1 MRILF
6 LTAHL
11 PYPPFSGGRRR
22 EFELISRLSKRFE
35 IDLCSVTKTWE
46 TDRRYVDIMRS
57 YCSSVNLFK
66 AGLSDMEQYENYSP
80 QMRKHMSQ
88 EASSHIHRSLAND
101 DVDVVHV
108 EGYYLMQLLPL
119 ETQHPILLVEHNIEY
134 MLNLQRMML
143 ATSFQEISRCW
154 YEYVYTLKWERI
166 YWKRAAICVTLTPE
180 DKNAMKKL
188 ESYIHVKMIPD
199 GVDHLDTN
207 GASETS
213 KSISKKKLEGARG
226 SCILLVGNFAYEP
239 NIDAALYFSKRI
251 FPLVL
256 QGIPNAKLF
265 VVGNEPP
272 PSILSLG
279 VNKRI
284 EVTGYVKSLT
294 PYYRIA
300 DVVVC
305 PLRIGGGIKI
315 KILEA
320 LNAGKAIVSTSVGA
334 QGLDLSTHKAV
345 KVADGVT
352 HFAQSVVQLLQHPE
366 ERVKLEREAM
376 AYARELPT
384 WDQASE
390 GFAKCY
396 EEVTIC
402 SSKNTTEA

>member
-35 IDLCSVTKTWE
+35 IDLYSVTKTWE

-66 AGLSDMEQYENYSP
+66 AGLSDKEQYENYSP
-80 QMRKHMSQ
+80 QMRKHLSQ
-88 EASSHIHRSLAND
+88 EASSRIHRSLAND

-119 ETQHPILLVEHNIEY
+119 ETQPPILLVEHNIEY
-134 MLNLQRMML
+134 LLNLQRMML
-143 ATSFQEISRCW
+143 ATSFQEISRFW
-154 YEYVYTLKWERI
+154 HEYVYTLKWERI
-166 YWKRAAICVTLTPE
+166 YWKRAATCVTLTPE

-188 ESYIHVKMIPD
+188 EPYIHIEMIPD

-207 GASETS
+207 GASETF
-213 KSISKKKLEGARG
+213 KSISKKKLGGARG

-239 NIDAALYFSKRI
+239 NIDAALYFSKHI

-294 PYYRIA
+294 PYYRLA

-334 QGLDLSTHKAV
+334 QGLDLSTYKAV
-345 KVADGVT
+345 KVADGAT
-352 HFAQSVVQLLQHPE
+352 HFAQSVVRLLQHPE

-376 AYARELPT
+376 AYARDLPT

-396 EEVTIC
+396 EEATIC
-402 SSKNTTEA
+402 TSKNTTEP

>member
-35 IDLCSVTKTWE
+35 IDLYSVTKTWE

-66 AGLSDMEQYENYSP
+66 AGLSDKEQYENYSP
-80 QMRKHMSQ
+80 QMRKHLSQ
-88 EASSHIHRSLAND
+88 EASSRIHRSLAND

-119 ETQHPILLVEHNIEY
+119 ETQPPILLVEHNIEY
-134 MLNLQRMML
+134 LLNLQRMML
-143 ATSFQEISRCW
+143 ATSFQEISRFW
-154 YEYVYTLKWERI
+154 HEYVYTLKWERI
-166 YWKRAAICVTLTPE
+166 YWKRAATCVTLTPE

-188 ESYIHVKMIPD
+188 EPYIHIEMIPD

-207 GASETS
+207 GASETF
-213 KSISKKKLEGARG
+213 KSISKKKLGGARG

-239 NIDAALYFSKRI
+239 NIDAALYFSKHI

-294 PYYRIA
+294 PYYRLA

-334 QGLDLSTHKAV
+334 QGLDLSTYKAV
-345 KVADGVT
+345 RVADGVT
-352 HFAQSVVQLLQHPE
+352 YFAQSVVRLLQHPE

-376 AYARELPT
+376 AYARDLPT

-396 EEVTIC
+396 EEVAIC
-402 SSKNTTEA
+402 TSKNTTQA

>member
-1 MRILF
+1 
-6 LTAHL
+6 
-11 PYPPFSGGRRR
+11 
-22 EFELISRLSKRFE
+22 
-35 IDLCSVTKTWE
+35 VTKTWE
-46 TDRRYVDIMRS
+46 TDRRYVDIMRG

-66 AGLSDMEQYENYSP
+66 AGPSDMEQYENYSS
-80 QMRKHMSQ
+80 QMRKHLSQ

-108 EGYYLMQLLPL
+108 EGYYLMQLLPS
-119 ETQHPILLVEHNIEY
+119 ETQPPILLVEHNIEY
-134 MLNLQRMML
+134 LLNLQRMML

-154 YEYVYTLKWERI
+154 HEYVYTLKWERI
-166 YWKRAAICVTLTPE
+166 YWKRAATCVTLTPE

-188 ESYIHVKMIPD
+188 EPYIHIKMIPD

-239 NIDAALYFSKRI
+239 NIDAALYFSKHI

-334 QGLDLSTHKAV
+334 QGLDLSTYKAV

-352 HFAQSVVQLLQHPE
+352 HFAQSVVRLLQHPE

-376 AYARELPT
+376 AYARDLPT

-396 EEVTIC
+396 EEATIC
-402 SSKNTTEA
+402 TSKNTTEA